1 MMVKNLSRKNIE
13 KTNEISSPSIGVLI
27 MHACSREKMKKKI
40 KTFAHLIDAFFA
52 SINTLNDT

>member
-27 MHACSREKMKKKI
+27 MHACSREKMKKNKNVR
-40 KTFAHLIDAFFA
+40 AFDRRVFRFDKH
-52 SINTLNDT
+52 T